1 MKLRLVLY
9 PKTPVLP
16 TVGHP
21 LAGGGMSSPI
31 TPISTKVLSAVLAVM
46 LLLISS
52 GDAGA
57 YVPEAGRSV
66 RPGMRVLEREQ
77 RDGYE
82 CRLVEFAVDDSA
94 YDVDGMRVTGKERV
108 RAYLLVPDGASRRE
122 RRPAVVML
130 HDHGARFDIG
140 KEKLARPIYGVLPFG
155 EDDHV
160 AKSSR
165 QWIDKNF
172 DGVYLADSLAAS
184 GYVVLVADALYW
196 GERSSEEAQRW
207 SELTY
212 GSADQYTHESDR
224 MLDAK
229 SRKAEIKSLKKAV
242 YERQREVYADLQS
255 RGIIW
260 AEKILRDDVASVRL
274 LSGLPYVDSDRIGAF
289 GFSMGAH
296 RCWLLSAF
304 CKEVKCGVAL
314 SWMTTLDGYEGN
326 NASDLS
332 MRIQP
337 MRDRMDFGDIGK
349 YLAPK
354 PMLFLSGETDHLF
367 PKDKVQKAYD
377 KLQAHYSSCEADGSD
392 PIRPSDALRTEFFP
406 GGHHC
411 GKYVQSIILQA
422 FGVMLK
428 KQPQDR

>member
-1 MKLRLVLY
+1 MRIFATLILGL
-9 PKTPVLP
+9 
-16 TVGHP
+16 
-21 LAGGGMSSPI
+21 
-31 TPISTKVLSAVLAVM
+31 VM
-46 LLLISS
+46 LCISS
-52 GDAGA
+52 VEVNAVERG
-57 YVPEAGRSV
+57 YVPEVGRVV
-66 RPGMRVLEREQ
+66 RPNMVVVAEEDRGDYVCKM
-77 RDGYE
+77 
-82 CRLVEFAVDDSA
+82 VEFSVDDTYTDSR
-94 YDVDGMRVTGKERV
+94 GRKIRSKERING
-108 RAYLLVPDGASRRE
+108 YLLVPDVAEKGKC
-122 RRPAVVML
+122 PALVML

-140 KEKLARPIYGVLPFG
+140 KEKLVRPIYGTLTFG
-155 EDDHV
+155 EKDHV
-160 AKSSR
+160 ALSSR

-172 DGVYLADSLAAS
+172 DGACLADSLAAK
-184 GYVVLVADALYW
+184 GYVVLVTDALYW
-196 GERSSEEAQRW
+196 GERSSEDAQRW

-212 GSADQYTHESDR
+212 GSTDQYTLDSDR

-242 YERQREVYADLQS
+242 YEGQRDIYADLQS
-255 RGIIW
+255 RGVIW
-260 AEKILRDDVASVRL
+260 AEKILRDDVASVKL
-274 LSGLPYVDSDRIGAF
+274 LAGLPYVDESRIGAF

-296 RCWLLSAF
+296 RCWLLAAF

-367 PKDKVQKAYD
+367 PKDKVQKAYK
-377 KLQAHYSSCEADGSD
+377 KLQSHYSSCEADGSY

-422 FGVMLK
+422 FGMML
-428 KQPQDR
+428 

>member
-1 MKLRLVLY
+1 MKLRLLLY
-9 PKTPVLP
+9 PKT
-16 TVGHP
+16 
-21 LAGGGMSSPI
+21 
-31 TPISTKVLSAVLAVM
+31 AVLTA
-46 LLLISS
+46 LLFLISS
-52 GDAGA
+52 VDVGA
-57 YVPEAGRSV
+57 YMPGTGRVV

-77 RDGYE
+77 RNGYE
-82 CRLVEFAVDDSA
+82 CRLVEYAVDDSF
-94 YDVDGMRVTGKERV
+94 YDAEGNKVRGKERV
-108 RAYLLVPDGASRRE
+108 RAYLLVPDGASRND
-122 RRPAVVML
+122 RRPAVLML

-140 KEKLARPIYGVLPFG
+140 KEKLVSPIYGVLPFG
-155 EDDHV
+155 EDDHI

-172 DGVYLADSLAAS
+172 DGVYLADSLAAL
-184 GYVVLVADALYW
+184 GYVVLVGDALYW
-196 GERSSEEAQRW
+196 GERSSEDAQRW

-212 GSADQYTHESDR
+212 GEPGHCTLETDR
-224 MLDAK
+224 VLDEK
-229 SRKAEIKSLKKAV
+229 LRKAEIKSLKKTV
-242 YERQREVYADLQS
+242 YEGQREVYARLQS
-255 RGIIW
+255 RGVIW
-260 AEKILRDDVASVRL
+260 AEKILRDDVAAARL

-296 RCWLLSAF
+296 RCWMLAAF
-304 CKEVKCGVAL
+304 CNEVKCGVAL

-367 PKDKVQKAYD
+367 PKDKVQKAYELIE
-377 KLQAHYSSCEADGSD
+377 KYYVTEHA
-392 PIRPSDALRTEFFP
+392 PSLLTEFFS

-411 GKYVQSIILQA
+411 GKQVQRRIVDFLHNN
-422 FGVMLK
+422 LK
-428 KQPQDR
+428 